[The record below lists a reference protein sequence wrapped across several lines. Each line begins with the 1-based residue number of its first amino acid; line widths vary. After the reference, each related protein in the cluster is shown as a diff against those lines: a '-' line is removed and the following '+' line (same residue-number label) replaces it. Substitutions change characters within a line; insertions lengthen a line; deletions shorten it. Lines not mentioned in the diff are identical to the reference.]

1 MKKHFDL
8 PDSGSRFEE
17 LIGLG
22 DQSARKSYYRELLE
36 LNEQLEQRVMERTR
50 ELTELNA
57 LLSQEVATRTAAEI
71 AMSEAKEQA
80 EEANRSKDRYLAA
93 ASHDLLQ
100 PLNAARLL
108 VSALRERPLPDLE
121 RHLVEGLHLSL
132 DGAEQLLAD
141 LLDISKLDQQ
151 AVKADIQVFPLS
163 RLITSMQA
171 EFSSVANERGLS
183 FRIAGNV
190 GRHVIRSDLR
200 LLSRILRNLLS
211 NALRYTD
218 EGGVLLGFRR
228 RGQSLDIQVYDT
240 GCGIPED
247 QQQEVFREFHQLQ
260 SRSRNRGGVGL
271 GLAIVERMAKML
283 DHPLRLNSRPG
294 RGSCFSIR
302 VPLAHPDERVT
313 YAVDRIVY
321 PQQTDSLQGVRLLV
335 IDNEPSIQTSMR
347 SLLNGWGCEVD
358 IASDLATARD
368 CIEQTEPE
376 LILIDYHLDEGWNGL
391 EVLQT
396 LRHEGWQGQALII
409 TADRTLDTRQAFRD
423 ADIPALNKPV
433 KPGKLR
439 ALISHLLNSAAA

>member
-1 MKKHFDL
+1 MKKHFE
-8 PDSGSRFEE
+8 PSEKEACFED

-36 LNEQLEQRVMERTR
+36 LNEQLEQRVMGRTR
-50 ELTELNA
+50 ELTALNA
-57 LLSQEVATRTAAEI
+57 LLSQEVAIRRAAEV

-108 VSALRERPLPDLE
+108 VSALRERPLPDIE

-171 EFSSVANERGLS
+171 EFSSVASERGLT
-183 FRIAGNV
+183 FRIAGDTS
-190 GRHVIRSDLR
+190 RHAIRSDLR
-200 LLSRILRNLLS
+200 LLSRMLRNLLS

-228 RGQSLDIQVYDT
+228 RGQSLDIRVYDT

-260 SRSRNRGGVGL
+260 PRSRNRGGVGL

-283 DHPLRLNSRPG
+283 DHPLSLNSRPG
-294 RGSCFSIR
+294 RGSCFTIR
-302 VPLAHPDERVT
+302 VPLARSGEQAT

-321 PQQTDSLQGVRLLV
+321 PQQTDSLQGVGLLV
-335 IDNEPSIQTSMR
+335 IDNEPSIQSSMQA
-347 SLLNGWGCEVD
+347 LLSGWGCNVSV
-358 IASDLATARD
+358 AADLASARA
-368 CIEQTEPE
+368 CIKQAEPR

-391 EVLQT
+391 QVLQT
-396 LRHEGWQGQALII
+396 LQQEGWKGQALII
-409 TADRTLDTRQAFRD
+409 TADRSLDTRQAFRD